1 MRSNPWL
8 VLSSVILAFTPLVV
22 DMTVLHVAIPTLT
35 LALGASGTEVL
46 WIIDVYPL
54 VMAGML
60 VPMGTLADR
69 IGYRRML
76 LVGLAVFGVAS
87 IVAAFST
94 TAAMLIAA
102 RAALGIGS
110 SMIMPCILA
119 VIRQTF
125 EDDAQRANALGVWS
139 VVGMAG
145 AAIGPLVGGLLL
157 EHFWWGSVF
166 LINVP
171 IMMIVIP
178 LVWLLVPA
186 TPGNSEAVWRPWQAV
201 LLIAGLIL
209 TVYGVKSGFK
219 MMPSIFCLIPLLAGL
234 GFLTW
239 FASIQM
245 ASDNPMLDLSLLSK
259 PVIGIGLLMAF
270 VASASLAGFELVL
283 AQELQ
288 FVLGKTPLE
297 AGIFMLPLVIAA
309 AVGGPLGS
317 RLATRF
323 GLRIVASLSMA
334 SAAFSLLAIAFCDLA
349 QDTYIVAGFLAILG
363 LALGIGLLASSIAI
377 MGGAPKEKAGAAG
390 ALESSGYEL
399 GGGLGVTLFGVLVN
413 SIYRSSFSDPSMA
426 KDGAWNSIGEA
437 MTVARA
443 VGGAR
448 GVEIAAAAQAAFGTA
463 HGSVL
468 MLAGI
473 MIALLSV
480 AIFISLRD
488 TSPEHEHP

>member
-8 VLSSVILAFTPLVV
+8 VLSSVILAFTPVVV

-35 LALGASGTEVL
+35 LALGASGNEVL

-69 IGYRRML
+69 TGYRRML
-76 LVGLAVFGVAS
+76 LSGLSIFGVAS
-87 IVAAFST
+87 IAAAFST
-94 TAAMLIAA
+94 TAPMLIAA

-145 AAIGPLVGGLLL
+145 AAIGPLVGGVLL

-178 LVWLLVPA
+178 LVWFLVPA
-186 TPGNSEAVWRPWQAV
+186 TSGNSEAIWRPGQAV

-219 MMPSIFCLIPLLAGL
+219 MMPNIFCLVPLLAGVGL
-234 GFLTW
+234 LTW
-239 FASIQM
+239 FANIQT
-245 ASDNPMLDLSLLSK
+245 ASDNPMLDLSLLTK

-297 AGIFMLPLVIAA
+297 AGVFMLPLVIAA
-309 AVGGPLGS
+309 AIGGPLGGK
-317 RLATRF
+317 LATRF
-323 GLRIVASLSMA
+323 GLRVVASLSMA
-334 SAAFSLLAIAFCDLA
+334 SAAFSLLAIAFCDFTH
-349 QDTYIVAGFLAILG
+349 DTYLVAGLLVVLG

-413 SIYRSSFSDPSMA
+413 AIYRSSFSDPSLA
-426 KDGAWNSIGEA
+426 IDGASNSIGEA
-437 MTVARA
+437 MTAAREI
-443 VGGAR
+443 GGAQ
-448 GVEIAAAAQAAFGTA
+448 GVEIAAAAQAAFVKA

-468 MLAGI
+468 ILAGT
-473 MIALLSV
+473 MTALLSI
-480 AIFISLRD
+480 AIFIGLRD
-488 TSPEHEHP
+488 TSSELEH

>member
-8 VLSSVILAFTPLVV
+8 VLSAVILAFTPVVV
-22 DMTVLHVAIPTLT
+22 DMTVLHVAIPSLT
-35 LALGASGTEVL
+35 LALGASGNEVL

-69 IGYRRML
+69 TGYRRML
-76 LVGLAVFGVAS
+76 LIGLAIFGVAS
-87 IVAAFST
+87 IAAAFST
-94 TAAMLIAA
+94 TAPMLIAA

-110 SMIMPCILA
+110 SMIMPCVLA
-119 VIRQTF
+119 VVRLTF
-125 EDDAQRANALGVWS
+125 EDDAQRANALGIWS

-145 AAIGPLVGGLLL
+145 AAIGPLVGGVLL

-178 LVWLLVPA
+178 LVWFLVPA
-186 TPGNSEAVWRPWQAV
+186 ISGDSNAVWRPAQAV
-201 LLIAGLIL
+201 LFIAGLVL

-219 MMPSIFCLIPLLAGL
+219 TGPNLFSFTPLFAGVAL
-234 GFLTW
+234 LTW
-239 FASIQM
+239 FARIQM
-245 ASDNPMLDLSLLSK
+245 ASDNPMLDLALLMK
-259 PVIGIGLLMAF
+259 PVIGVGLLMAF

-297 AGIFMLPLVIAA
+297 AGVFMLPLVIAA
-309 AVGGPLGS
+309 AVGGPLGG

-323 GLRIVASLSMA
+323 GLRAVASLSMA
-334 SAAFSLLAIAFCDLA
+334 SAAFSLFAIAFCDLA
-349 QDTYIVAGFLAILG
+349 QDTYLVAGLLAVLG

-377 MGGAPKEKAGAAG
+377 MGGAPKENAGAAG

-399 GGGLGVTLFGVLVN
+399 GGGLGVTLFGVVVN
-413 SIYRSSFSDPSMA
+413 SIYRSSFSDPSMTA
-426 KDGAWNSIGEA
+426 NGASNSIGEA
-437 MTVARA
+437 MTVAREF
-443 VGGAR
+443 GGAQ
-448 GVEIAAAAQAAFGTA
+448 GVEIATAAQAAFVKA

-468 MLAGI
+468 ILAAA
-473 MIALLSV
+473 MIALLSI
-480 AIFISLRD
+480 AIFIALRG
-488 TSPEHEHP
+488 TSPEHEHS